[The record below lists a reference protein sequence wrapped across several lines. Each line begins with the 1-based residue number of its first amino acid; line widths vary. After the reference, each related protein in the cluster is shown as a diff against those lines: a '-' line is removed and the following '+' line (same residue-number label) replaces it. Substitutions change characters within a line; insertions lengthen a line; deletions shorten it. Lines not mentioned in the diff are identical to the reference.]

1 MQRQE
6 GALMPEETH
15 DPERLVREVTF
26 AVEGDG
32 RTIEARIVPYN
43 APTEVVDHPRNGG
56 TGIPYVERWLPGA
69 FSRQQKAA
77 DKVLLNFE
85 HEQGLR
91 GVVGHGVALRE
102 APDALYGTF
111 RVHPGT
117 DGDKALHM
125 VNEGVLTG
133 LSIEAMPVKTMRSK
147 EGFVDRVKA
156 KLDNVALVRRGA
168 YADALV
174 LAVREAP
181 PDDDPPP
188 PEPVNPEVDE
198 TLKRLGYT
206 PIPKTI
212 SRRPWNPSR
221 ARFTDEQ
228 WEASLVGGM
237 PVLEPDGEVSPQ
249 AVKRAAQQIGTVAL
263 VERGDVARKLIRL
276 HRKAG
281 LEVPTNLRRHASI

>member
-1 MQRQE
+1 
-6 GALMPEETH
+6 MPEETH

-43 APTEVVDHPRNGG
+43 TPTQVVDAPHNGG
-56 TGIPYVERWLPGA
+56 TGIPYVERWVPGA
-69 FSRQQKAA
+69 FEKQQKAA

-85 HEQGLR
+85 HEKGLR

-111 RVHPGT
+111 RVHPGP

-125 VNEGVLTG
+125 VNEGILSG

-147 EGFVDRVKA
+147 EGFVDRIKA
-156 KLDNVALVRRGA
+156 RLDNVALVRKGA
-168 YADALV
+168 YAEALV
-174 LAVREAP
+174 LAVRESP

-188 PEPVNPEVDE
+188 PDPEPDSAKVLEVEE
-198 TLKRLGYT
+198 TLQRMGYEPLPRT
-206 PIPKTI
+206 L
-212 SRRPWNPSR
+212 SERPWNPAR

-228 WEASLVGGM
+228 WERSCVGGT
-237 PVLEPDGEVSPQ
+237 PVLEPDGEINRV
-249 AVKRAAQQIGTVAL
+249 AVERAAMRIASVPFDK
-263 VERGDVARKLIRL
+263 RGEAARKLIRL
-276 HRKAG
+276 HRRAG
-281 LEVPTNLRRHASI
+281 LDVPANLFRHASI